1 MRRFIL
7 LLSLAVLSASCGD
20 RDGDFTARE
29 RRIIHESDSV
39 MYVTVIDN
47 PLDSVILRTPSTMM
61 SDRALK
67 SEEFRTLCEKMLST
81 VQSPEQDGV
90 GISAPQVGI
99 NRRLVCVL
107 RYDKPGQPFEA
118 YPNILIE
125 ELFGEVSSGPEGCLS
140 IPSKRGLVPRY
151 SGVIIS
157 WTDPETLVQKR
168 DTVRGYTAIIFQHE
182 HDHLDGILYTDRAD
196 TVFTSAEMAAERAAF
211 ESAGAYRRPAYL
223 D

>member
-81 VQSPEQDGV
+81 V
-90 GISAPQVGI
+90 
-99 NRRLVCVL
+99 
-107 RYDKPGQPFEA
+107 
-118 YPNILIE
+118 
-125 ELFGEVSSGPEGCLS
+125 
-140 IPSKRGLVPRY
+140 
-151 SGVIIS
+151 
-157 WTDPETLVQKR
+157 
-168 DTVRGYTAIIFQHE
+168 
-182 HDHLDGILYTDRAD
+182 
-196 TVFTSAEMAAERAAF
+196 
-211 ESAGAYRRPAYL
+211 
-223 D
+223 